1 MDEDEVAA
9 DEEMRQFMKRQ
20 RAKKVASGATSTELE
35 AMMNF
40 PEPIDPTPAGTPL
53 STIKAAYTAL
63 SDFERKEI
71 VDYPSVYCHGAGSAK
86 KPATREESTNNHG
99 YDDERGDYLV
109 VEHDHL
115 AYRYEIIG
123 LLGKGSFGQVLQ
135 CRDHCT
141 GGSVAV
147 KIIRNKKRFHHQA
160 LVEVKILDNLRK
172 WVSLHLSFCRPRFE
186 STLT

>member
-1 MDEDEVAA
+1 
-9 DEEMRQFMKRQ
+9 MK
-20 RAKKVASGATSTELE
+20 ASYHS
-35 AMMNF
+35 
-40 PEPIDPTPAGTPL
+40 
-53 STIKAAYTAL
+53 L

-71 VDYPSVYCHGAGSAK
+71 VDYPVVYCIGENSAK
-86 KPATREESTNNHG
+86 KASTREESSNNHG

-135 CRDHCT
+135 CRDHRT

-147 KIIRNKKRFHHQA
+147 KIIRNKKRFHLSA
-160 LVEVKILDNLRK
+160 LVEVKILDNLTK
-172 WVSLHLSFCRPRFE
+172 WVSRARFPP
-186 STLT
+186 